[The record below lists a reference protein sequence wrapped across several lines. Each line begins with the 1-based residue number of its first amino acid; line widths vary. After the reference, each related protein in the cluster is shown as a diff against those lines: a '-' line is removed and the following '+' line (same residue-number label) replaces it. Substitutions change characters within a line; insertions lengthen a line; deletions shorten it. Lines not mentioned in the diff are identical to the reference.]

1 MGHAE
6 YDRDTLRNE
15 YIRDLTA
22 GADIRVPKNYFP
34 GDDPVSYTHLFCTS
48 NL

>member
-34 GDDPVSYTHLFCTS
+34 AMTPAASLR
-48 NL
+48 